1 MIEVIEKIGN
11 IENLLLKNEEME
23 VVVSTFGCTI
33 IKMIVEDKN
42 GVKGDVVLGYDDF
55 NQYQTLDGYLGALV
69 GRVANRIGKGTFELN
84 GETYHLPINN
94 GPNSLHGGIR
104 GFSYQIFDY
113 EILDDYTI
121 KFTYHAK
128 DGEEGYPGNM
138 DFSATY
144 HLEGTTLTISYHA
157 TSDKDTL
164 INITNH
170 SYFNL
175 NGHASSV
182 HNHVLKLNADE
193 VGCVD
198 GDGLYTGEL
207 LDVTNTPFDF
217 RSEKV
222 IGDCIKD
229 NHPQLITAR
238 GYDHP
243 FVFNADKNQAELYS
257 PKTGIKLTVSTTYPS
272 AQVYSANYLDGQLDK
287 YGYTMHPQDAL
298 CIETSYLPDSIHK
311 EENPKVI
318 LNANKKFKEE
328 TVYTFEV
335 TK

>member
-11 IENLLLKNEEME
+11 IENLSLKNEEME

-55 NQYQTLDGYLGALV
+55 NQYQTLDAYLGALV

-94 GPNSLHGGIR
+94 GPNSLHGGIK

-121 KFTYHAK
+121 KFTYYAK

-175 NGHASSV
+175 SGHK
-182 HNHVLKLNADE
+182 HNIYNHTLKIDADYYEHVDA
-193 VGCVD
+193 
-198 GDGLYTGEL
+198 DGLATGEKEA
-207 LDVTNTPFDF
+207 VEGTPFDF
-217 RSEKV
+217 RKPAK
-222 IGDCIKD
+222 IGERVEVD
-229 NHPQLITAR
+229 HPQLKL
-238 GYDHP
+238 GNGFDHH
-243 FVFNADKNQAELYS
+243 FFFTTDKNQVVLE
-257 PKTGIKLTVSTTYPS
+257 
-272 AQVYSANYLDGQLDK
+272 D
-287 YGYTMHPQDAL
+287 
-298 CIETSYLPDSIHK
+298 
-311 EENPKVI
+311 
-318 LNANKKFKEE
+318 
-328 TVYTFEV
+328 
-335 TK
+335 

>member
-11 IENLLLKNEEME
+11 IENLSLKNEEME
-23 VVVSTFGCTI
+23 VVVLTFGCTI

-55 NQYQTLDGYLGALV
+55 NQYQTLDAYLGALV

-94 GPNSLHGGIR
+94 GPNSLHGGIK

-182 HNHVLKLNADE
+182 HNHVLKLSADE

-198 GDGLYTGEL
+198 DDGLYTGEL

-217 RSEKV
+217 RSEKL

-243 FVFNADKNQAELYS
+243 FVFNTDKNQAELYS
-257 PKTGIKLTVSTTYPS
+257 PETGIKLTVSTTYPS

-287 YGYTMHPQDAL
+287 YGYTMHSQDAL

-318 LNANKKFKEE
+318 LKANKKFKEE